1 MTRNLNRRASLAAL
15 GGGAA
20 ALALPANHARAQAPR
35 ELRMGLITPPP
46 HTWNQQL
53 AAWGTRLRDASNG
66 RFTVTLFPSG
76 QLGNEA
82 AMLQQMQTG
91 ALDLSLLTVSEISN
105 RVDAFG
111 ALLAPFIARNIEE
124 AVRLLRHP
132 IALGLLNGLPQSTG
146 CVGFRYGMV
155 GMRQLS
161 TRDVTNTLADLR
173 GKKIRITP
181 AAPTR
186 DFFNLIGMAPTPLP
200 LPQIFEALSNGQIDG
215 VDLDFE
221 SIINNRFQDLCRTM
235 LLTNHFIFPAV
246 GMMSARVFGTLTPPD
261 RELIR
266 GTLTEALDALCDS
279 MPEREARQGAQ
290 LRASN
295 MQIRPTGPE
304 FFGDAVAQFDRM
316 WGPKAPALA
325 QLRAAFPRG

>member
-1 MTRNLNRRASLAAL
+1 MTRSLTRRASLAAL
-15 GGGAA
+15 VGAG
-20 ALALPANHARAQAPR
+20 ALALPANHARAQATR
-35 ELRMGLITPPP
+35 EFRLGLITPPA

-53 AAWGTRLRDASNG
+53 TAWGARLRDASNG

-82 AMLQQMQTG
+82 AMLQQLQTG
-91 ALDLSLLTVSEISN
+91 ALDMSLMTTSEISN

-111 ALLAPFIARNIEE
+111 ALHAPFLVQNIEE
-124 AVRLLRHP
+124 AVRLLRNP
-132 IALGLLNGLPQSTG
+132 IALGLLNGLPQAAG

-155 GMRQLS
+155 GMRQII
-161 TRDVTNTLADLR
+161 TRDATTTLADLR
-173 GKKIRITP
+173 GKKVRITP

-186 DFFNLIGMAPTPLP
+186 DFFTLIGMAPTPLP
-200 LPQIFEALSNGQIDG
+200 LPAIFEALSNGQIDG

-221 SIINNRFQDLCRTM
+221 SIINNRFQEICRTM
-235 LLTNHFIFPAV
+235 LLTNHFMFPAV
-246 GMMSARVFGTLTPPD
+246 GLMSARVFGTLAPPD

-266 GTLTEALDALCDS
+266 GTLTEALDGLCDS

-295 MQIRPTGPE
+295 MQIRPVGPE
-304 FFGDAVAQFDRM
+304 FFGDAVAQFDRQ

>member
-1 MTRNLNRRASLAAL
+1 MTCSLTRRASLAVLA
-15 GGGAA
+15 GAS
-20 ALALPANHARAQAPR
+20 ALALPANHARAQTPR
-35 ELRMGLITPPP
+35 ELRLGLITPPA

-53 AAWGTRLRDASNG
+53 TAWGTRLRDASGG

-91 ALDLSLLTVSEISN
+91 ALDLSLLTTSEISN

-111 ALLAPFIARNIEE
+111 ALHAPFIVPTIEA
-124 AVRLLRHP
+124 AVQMLRGP
-132 IALGLLNGLPQSTG
+132 IALGLLNGLPQATG

-155 GMRQLS
+155 GMRQLI
-161 TRDVTNTLADLR
+161 TRDVTTTLADLR
-173 GKKIRITP
+173 GKKVRITP

-186 DFFNLIGMAPTPLP
+186 DFFTLIGMAPTPLP

-215 VDLDFE
+215 ADLDFE
-221 SIINNRFQDLCRTM
+221 SIINNRFQEICRTM
-235 LLTNHFIFPAV
+235 LLTNHFAFPAL
-246 GMMSARVFGTLTPPD
+246 GLMSARVFGTLAPAD

-266 GTLTEALDALCDS
+266 GTMSEALDALCDS

-295 MQIRPTGPE
+295 MQIRPAGPE
-304 FFGDAVAQFDRM
+304 FFGDAVAQFDRQ
-316 WGPKAPALA
+316 WGPRAPALA